1 MFTAKTITMKKLIF
15 GTFILSGL
23 IGHTQLNIE
32 SIKNKAVDYKNSARK
47 LSLTNDEIVQ
57 GLKEALNIGVD
68 KASAKAS
75 QSGGFNQNKLIR
87 IPFPEEAK
95 KMEEKLRLIGMNDQ
109 INNFETA
116 LNRAAETAAKEA
128 APIFLSAIK
137 SMNVKDG
144 LTILKGENSAAT
156 NYLNQT
162 TSDSLY
168 KAFRPVIQK
177 AIKLAKV
184 TQFWNPL
191 AIRYNKIPLT
201 TKVNPDLED
210 YTTKKAIEGLFKLL
224 AKEEKAIREQ
234 PNARVT
240 DLLKKVFAQ

>member
-1 MFTAKTITMKKLIF
+1 MLT
-15 GTFILSGL
+15 GL
-23 IGHTQLNIE
+23 LGHTQFNIE
-32 SIKNKAVDYKNSARK
+32 SIKNKAVDYKNSTK
-47 LSLTNDEIVQ
+47 KVSLTNDEIVQ
-57 GLKEALNIGVD
+57 GLKEALNVGVD
-68 KASAKAS
+68 KASSKAS
-75 QSGGFNQNKLIR
+75 QIGGFNKNKLIR

-95 KMEEKLRLIGMNDQ
+95 KMEEKLRLIGMSDQ
-109 INNFETA
+109 INNFETS
-116 LNRAAETAAKEA
+116 LNRAAETAAKAA

-144 LTILKGENSAAT
+144 LTILQGENSAAT

-168 KAFRPVIQK
+168 KAFKPVVQK
-177 AIKLAKV
+177 AIKSAKV

-191 AIRYNKIPLT
+191 ALRYNKIPLT

-210 YTTKKAIEGLFKLL
+210 YTTKKAIEGIFKLL
-224 AKEEKAIREQ
+224 AKEEKEIREQ